1 MISKRSLILEILL
14 GTVRTIF
21 SFMVG
26 LLIVAWILSSLYQN
40 KIIAQNEQLNR
51 IEHKLDTMITLQ
63 KMDMSIYEKGI
74 ELK

>member
-26 LLIVAWILSSLYQN
+26 LLIIAWILSSLYQD

>member
-26 LLIVAWILSSLYQN
+26 LLIVAWILSSLYQD

>member
-21 SFMVG
+21 SFMIG
-26 LLIVAWILSSLYQN
+26 LLIVAWILSSLYQD

>member
-26 LLIVAWILSSLYQN
+26 LLIVAWILSSLYQD

-63 KMDMSIYEKGI
+63 KIDMGIYEKGI